1 MPSIK
6 LTPDMYHAYVEGQEV
21 SCHPPRYEL
30 HTGDHVMVF
39 KDTLAATS
47 SISVPNSTQQSQ
59 AIGVEGVVVQEHS
72 PQSDAVRIK
81 KL

>member
-1 MPSIK
+1 
-6 LTPDMYHAYVEGQEV
+6 
-21 SCHPPRYEL
+21 
-30 HTGDHVMVF
+30 MVF